1 MSEYFEDQ
9 LNKLIVYQQL
19 KCKCENN
26 NHHEVL
32 ALVAEVGTFAVERLK
47 TVIKNMPEF
56 TLHDDTHIFNMLT
69 IIGKI
74 IPQENMKALS
84 APDLFMLIISAFLHD
99 IGMAPDEKYI
109 LAWKNQLPE
118 EEYDEELKEERE
130 KFSRFRL
137 TYTHQ
142 LADIERLIAEK
153 EFSKAQ
159 LLEDYIV
166 TEYIRTTHSIRA
178 REIIATYWAGKIV
191 YQDTDLTEELATIC
205 YSHNESY
212 TYLLQMESF
221 RVCGQDEYLCIPFV
235 ATILRLADIIDFDPK
250 RTPSVLFSHLAVKN
264 PVSLNEWKKHQSINA
279 WTISPKRI
287 LFSASVLID
296 HETVTRPSFFSRS
309 ISQIGRAHV

>member
-1 MSEYFEDQ
+1 MSEYFEEQ

-69 IIGKI
+69 IIGKL

-84 APDLFMLIISAFLHD
+84 APDLFMLIISVFLHD

-191 YQDTDLTEELATIC
+191 YQDTDLTEDLATIC

-221 RVCGQDEYLCIPFV
+221 RVCGQDEYLCIPF
-235 ATILRLADIIDFDPK
+235 
-250 RTPSVLFSHLAVKN
+250 SN
-264 PVSLNEWKKHQSINA
+264 
-279 WTISPKRI
+279 ISDM
-287 LFSASVLID
+287 AYQ
-296 HETVTRPSFFSRS
+296 
-309 ISQIGRAHV
+309 IS